1 MNAAQQAVPWRAGL
15 GYGALGLPLAFVALP
30 LYVLLP
36 LHYADRYGVSLAALG
51 LLLLAARA
59 FDAGVDPLLGRWADR
74 LLAAGPRAAWA
85 VIGGAAGVLALGF
98 VALFFPLV
106 RGESAL
112 LVWCGVG
119 LLVTYLAYSTASIV
133 HQAWGARLGGGD
145 AVQAR
150 WVSWREGAALAG
162 VIVASV
168 LPSLAGLGWTAAT
181 LAVLLLI
188 AWAML
193 GRVQRVSVP
202 RHETAPTP
210 HAPIWAPWS
219 QPAFRRLIGVYL
231 LNGVASAVPATLVLF
246 FVRDRLQAPA
256 WEGAFLAAYFAAG
269 ALSLPVWVRV
279 ISAWGLI
286 RSWAAGMVLAVL
298 TFAGAWSLG
307 AGDVAGFMLVC
318 LASGLALG
326 ADLAVP
332 GALLAGVVRRSGS
345 GGIAEGAYFGWWNGA
360 TKLNLALS
368 AGLVLPALEWA
379 GYRPGSTDGE
389 GLLALSLAYAVLPCV
404 LKLLAGLVLWRS
416 APAISAGSSTKET

>member
-74 LLAAGPRAAWA
+74 LLTAGPRAAWA

-112 LVWCGVG
+112 LIWCGIG

-145 AVQAR
+145 AAQAR

-162 VIVASV
+162 VMVASV

-181 LAVLLLI
+181 LAALLLI
-188 AWAML
+188 AWWML
-193 GRVQRVSVP
+193 GRAPRAIP
-202 RHETAPTP
+202 ARHEATPAP

-219 QPAFRRLIGVYL
+219 LPAFRRLIGVYL

-345 GGIAEGAYFGWWNGA
+345 GSIAEGTYFGWWNGA

-416 APAISAGSSTKET
+416 APAISAGSSTKEI